1 MRHTLKLSFI
11 PEQLISFCEYKQRW
25 NKHVIVRIVYWL
37 LIVNNRLVVTVILLW
52 SKVVV
57 DSWNK
62 KIILTHFQ
70 GSFAQPNNHI
80 LTRALRELWII
91 CKARSVLPKI
101 DINTKFPPALMQ
113 ARASPVPV
121 PLRNMVLTGTP
132 YWLAWAKAAATF
144 GLRRSYRQTSF
155 LSQGSC

>member
-1 MRHTLKLSFI
+1 M
-11 PEQLISFCEYKQRW
+11 SFCRYRQRL

-37 LIVNNRLVVTVILLW
+37 LIVYNRLVVTVILLW

-57 DSWNK
+57 NSLNK
-62 KIILTHFQ
+62 NIIFTHSQRWLTLHI
-70 GSFAQPNNHI
+70 NHVLI
-80 LTRALRELWII
+80 RASRELWII
-91 CKARSVLPKI
+91 CKARSVIPKI
-101 DINTKFPPALMQ
+101 DINTEFTPALMQ

-121 PLRNMVLTGTP
+121 PLRKMVLTGTP